1 MHFKVRLESSLGVVF
16 GKMTYFN
23 PFLSVPRWISSCG
36 GKGLSRSGI
45 TSPSTLSSP
54 RVVANADVIDFHL
67 LLFSSPLL
75 DVLLLFLLFV
85 VESDNSPPIPPEG
98 LPQNTSPFLFLKC
111 FGALRVDAMNP
122 LLLEEE
128 ETSAPPPSPLLLF
141 VNATMDDDED
151 CVFLLRDDDDDDDSA
166 PALLETF

>member
-1 MHFKVRLESSLGVVF
+1 
-16 GKMTYFN
+16 MTYFN

-85 VESDNSPPIPPEG
+85 VESDNSPPIPPEA

-128 ETSAPPPSPLLLF
+128 ETLLF
-141 VNATMDDDED
+141 VLVVKHCRVNDDVNDDED
-151 CVFLLRDDDDDDDSA
+151 CVFLRDDDDDDDSA
-166 PALLETF
+166 LLETSLTSFGL